1 MAEQVERL
9 RFFDVI
15 NRHPTPLEPEDVDL
29 IQSATVYGAKRNE
42 GQKRQ
47 SGEPYFSHPV
57 AVAVLLSEMDLDSKT
72 IAAGLLHDVVEDT
85 VKNAEQLKGVA
96 HARARVRRR
105 GGKFHTTLLL
115 KVRPY
120 AKLDAIQGYLEQEIR
135 DIFAQNL
142 GLADAAGRVEV
153 KIVGV
158 VPEPKDF

>member
-29 IQSATVYGAKRNE
+29 IQSATVYGAKRHE

-85 VKNAEQLKGVA
+85 VKNAEQLKGVQN
-96 HARARVRRR
+96 
-105 GGKFHTTLLL
+105 
-115 KVRPY
+115 
-120 AKLDAIQGYLEQEIR
+120 DIQRMFGE
-135 DIFAQNL
+135 
-142 GLADAAGRVEV
+142 EV
-153 KIVGV
+153 LKIVLGV
-158 VPEPKDF
+158 TKISKFDESLSEEE